1 MNIFNDPLILPSPAD
16 IDSGAS
22 GRAVARAD
30 PTQAWKQLGYLN
42 VYRLLLATLCL
53 ALGLYG
59 GHYLQI
65 NQDQTALFL
74 ATSFI
79 YLLIALASQPI
90 IRWQIGHA
98 ERLAYTHFMC
108 DIIAITILMHASGG
122 VHSGLGMLLVVAI
135 AAGSLIMAGEMSRF
149 FAAIATLAVLTE
161 QLIRSNQV
169 HVDDASYTH
178 AGLLGASFFATA
190 ILAHNLARRLRE
202 SEALAARRGVDL
214 ANMAQLTEYIIQRMQ
229 TGIIVVDS
237 DNHIRLVN
245 ESARQLLAGERLR
258 NKQDLA
264 DFSPELVTQL
274 DQWRCDDSAI
284 PESFR
289 VDKAGSEIQPRF
301 ARLQRDSHSGTLIF
315 LEDLA
320 AATQQAQQM
329 KLVSLGQLTASI
341 AHEIRNPLAAIC
353 HASQLLTESPALPDN
368 DRRLLEIIL
377 DHSQRVNTIVR
388 NIMQLSRRE
397 ASRPYRLR
405 LPPWLHTFADRFR
418 HDHGLTAEQFKVVV
432 KPMDIQVQID
442 PDQLQMILDNLCI
455 NALRHG
461 HQQEPRIVLC
471 ACHDSDRQRPYLDIT
486 DNGPGIS
493 EEDLAHIFEPFFTT
507 SRAGTGLGLYIA
519 RELCESN
526 QAQLTHLAMPAGQTG
541 CRFRVTFA
549 DPRRKQVP

>member
-1 MNIFNDPLILPSPAD
+1 MNTFNTPLILPSQTNFEDGEA
-16 IDSGAS
+16 ITKGS
-22 GRAVARAD
+22 
-30 PTQAWKQLGYLN
+30 PTQAWRQLGYLN
-42 VYRLLLATLCL
+42 VYRLVLAMVCL
-53 ALGLYG
+53 AIGLYG

-65 NQDQTALFL
+65 NEDKTTLFL

-90 IRWQIGHA
+90 IRWQIGQA
-98 ERLAYTHFMC
+98 ERMAYTHFLC
-108 DIIAITILMHASGG
+108 DIIAITLLMHASGG

-161 QLIRSNQV
+161 QTIRSSLGI
-169 HVDDASYTH
+169 VDDASYTH
-178 AGLLGASFFATA
+178 AGLLGASFFATS
-190 ILAHNLARRLRE
+190 ILAHNLAKRLRE
-202 SEALAARRGVDL
+202 SEALAARRGIDL

-237 DNHIRLVN
+237 ENNIRLVN

-258 NKQDLA
+258 NKQHLS
-264 DFSPELVTQL
+264 DFSQELVEQL
-274 DQWRCDDSAI
+274 DQWRKDDIAL

-289 VDKAGSEIQPRF
+289 VDQAGSEIQPRF
-301 ARLQRDSHSGTLIF
+301 ARLQRDSNSGTLIF

-353 HASQLLTESPALPDN
+353 HASQLLTESPELKEK
-368 DRRLLEIIL
+368 DRRLLEIVL

-397 ASRPYRLR
+397 TSRPYRLR

-418 HDHGLTAEQFKVVV
+418 HEHGLSNGQFKVIV
-432 KPMDIQVQID
+432 KPIDIQVQID
-442 PDQLQMILDNLCI
+442 PDQLQMILDNLCQ

-461 HQQEPRIVLC
+461 HTEHIKLQLS
-471 ACHDSDRQRPYLDIT
+471 ACHDSDRQRPYLDII

-493 EEDLAHIFEPFFTT
+493 EAALAHIFEPFFTT

-526 QAQLTHLAMPAGQTG
+526 QAQLTHIPLGDGQSG
-541 CRFRVTFA
+541 CCFRVTFA